1 MIRPLIYLDEKGEE
15 AGWEYVD
22 VKESDNILIAI
33 DKNNMKPGT
42 THLEIA
48 EFAILGIVAGLIP
61 FPHHN

>member
-1 MIRPLIYLDEKGEE
+1 M
-15 AGWEYVD
+15 
-22 VKESDNILIAI
+22 KESDNILIAI

-48 EFAILGIVAGLIP
+48 EFAILGVVAGLIP